1 MHECI
6 RMDKRKKQFRLKR
19 NHRNLM
25 DRAIKK
31 SKWRSKRLLRF
42 SLIILI
48 VLISVGV
55 VYLTSGKSKLKV
67 DTERITISEVRS
79 GTFREFIQVSGTILP
94 RTTIYLDAIEGGRVE
109 EKYVED
115 GAMVKKG
122 DRLLKLLNTDLE
134 LSLSNQ
140 ETSVLNLLTQMQ
152 ISRNAAQ
159 QNTIMKLNQS
169 SDVESGF
176 IEAERIYKLDQELYE
191 KGVIAFQDFK
201 KSENN
206 YHNYLQKKNLT
217 EKILVQD
224 SLNTITEMEQ
234 AKESYLKTRKSLQ
247 IMRRKVEDLVV
258 KAPIDGQITSFDAE
272 IGQNK
277 NKGERL
283 GQIDAAD
290 GFKIRAEIDEHYISR
305 IFTGLEGE
313 FTIGSGTFSVLIKK
327 VYTQVHNGSFQ
338 VDMQFKGKNPA
349 GIRRGQALQIRLALS
364 DITRAMVLPKGGF
377 FQETGGTW
385 IFRLSK
391 SGDVAYKCNI
401 QLGRQNPEYYEVL
414 DGLMPGDRVI
424 TSGYGNFGDIEEL
437 ILK

>member
-1 MHECI
+1 
-6 RMDKRKKQFRLKR
+6 
-19 NHRNLM
+19 M

-31 SKWRSKRLLRF
+31 SKWRSKRFLRI

-48 VLISVGV
+48 ISGAVGV
-55 VYLTSGKSKLKV
+55 FYLTSGKSKLNV

-79 GTFREFIQVSGTILP
+79 GSFREFIQVSGTVLP

-140 ETSVLNLLTQMQ
+140 ETSVFNLLTQMQ

-176 IEAERIYKLDQELYE
+176 IEAERIYKLDRELYDN
-191 KGVIAFQDFK
+191 GVIALQDFK

-217 EKILVQD
+217 ERILIQD

-247 IMRRKVEDLVV
+247 IMRRKVEDLMV

-290 GFKIRAEIDEHYISR
+290 GFKIRADIDEHYISR

-313 FTIGSGTFSVLIKK
+313 FTIGSGTFSVVIKK

-338 VDMQFKGKNPA
+338 VDMQFKGNNPT

-364 DITRAMVLPKGGF
+364 DITRAVVLPKGGF

-414 DGLMPGDRVI
+414 DGLMAGDRVI
-424 TSGYGNFGDIEEL
+424 TSGYATFGDAEEL